1 MRKNSLVALA
11 AVAAFVLLI
20 SLKPTIKETQFQP
33 QDTYKTLR
41 TQYAMRAF
49 AIDSWNKSFV
59 GAGTGQVMV
68 GPFVNQFGENV
79 AVEISTTDFNPGSDQ
94 NLPESEWRSKA
105 AILFGELATD
115 ASKNLLCRMFY
126 SGLMYPDYSLGSYF
140 ANHRIELKNLGLIPY
155 SFDEIDMSGDY
166 RSTINYPTSNV
177 PQTLFRCSASGV
189 FIKSSAG
196 YSPPFKT
203 SIAWQYTKTN
213 GLIKPQMSLSLLT
226 Q

>member
-1 MRKNSLVALA
+1 LRKNSLVALA
-11 AVAAFVLLI
+11 ALTVFVLAI
-20 SLKPTIKETQFQP
+20 SLKPSNRDTRHQL
-33 QDTYKTLR
+33 QDDYKTLR

-49 AIDSWNKSFV
+49 TIDRWNKSFI
-59 GAGTGQVMV
+59 GAGTGQVNV
-68 GPFVNQFGENV
+68 GPFVNQFGEKV

-105 AILFGELATD
+105 ATLFGELGTD

-155 SFDEIDMSGDY
+155 SFDEIDMTADY
-166 RSTINYPTSNV
+166 RSTINYPTNNV

-203 SIAWQYTKTN
+203 LIAWQYTKTN